1 MKLDKYLV
9 HTVNNQE
16 PGRGQRSVVWL
27 KRARPSYHLHVLST
41 GFPGGHSL
49 RLAFGSFFYLNFPD

>member
-1 MKLDKYLV
+1 MKLNKYLV

-16 PGRGQRSVVWL
+16 PGRGQRSVAWL

-41 GFPGGHSL
+41 AFSWRSL
-49 RLAFGSFFYLNFPD
+49 SSFRFWIILLPEFS